1 MEGFGS
7 SRVENKVGGAGCYD
21 KSFKYPMRCDDH
33 LTLAESGL
41 GEPVSGVRK
50 SAPSISIWTF
60 RTHTPKYIR

>member
-21 KSFKYPMRCDDH
+21 KSFKYPMRCDGH
-33 LTLAESGL
+33 STLAELGL

-50 SAPSISIWTF
+50 SAPFVSICTL
-60 RTHTPKYIR
+60 RTHAPKYIK